1 MSISGTDAYAKEP
14 HLPPLVERALA
25 AARATAS
32 PTPVAPNRGVCCPP
46 WTPTRWRSSRAR
58 PWAGAYAARSPRR
71 PRTVFVRVAEGVEGL
86 VHRDT
91 LVGSA
96 VPGIG
101 AELSVEV
108 SDVNLH
114 RRRVVLRPAP

>member
-1 MSISGTDAYAKEP
+1 M
-14 HLPPLVERALA
+14 
-25 AARATAS
+25 
-32 PTPVAPNRGVCCPP
+32 
-46 WTPTRWRSSRAR
+46 
-58 PWAGAYAARSPRR
+58 
-71 PRTVFVRVAEGVEGL
+71 FVRVAEGVEGL

-101 AELSVEV
+101 DELSVEV